1 MKYLNLK
8 LRRDIIR
15 HWQQFFS
22 VFLMS
27 LLSVLI
33 FVGLQ
38 GAWHGLDKSLASFI
52 SASHLPTVW
61 IQADAISKNQIEDI
75 KNISSVD
82 RVDARTKL
90 LTKVDLKSTSE
101 KYLTL
106 ETFNSAAKKVITV
119 DKGAKFDNNSDGIW
133 LDSNFAKKNHFALGD
148 VITLVLANQAI
159 HFKIKGLVESA
170 DKIYFTGS
178 IEYLAPNS
186 KNYAYGYVSEKSLA
200 KLTKGPIT
208 YNALDIYTKKNDIRR
223 DVEKILGK
231 HLQAYDSQKT
241 LTEVSEA
248 TGRVGQIRNL
258 SYLFSFIFILLAI
271 LAMFT
276 TIRRLIESQIKEIA
290 VIKALGYS
298 NRQITWH
305 YISFGL
311 LVGSAGAFVGAAV
324 SPLMSLF
331 VLETQKGMFTLP
343 HWQIAYSWSSLIVFL
358 LVIFICTLSAY
369 VASIETVNGL
379 PAVFLRGKT
388 KKVHHVLFEKASFL
402 WNRISGE
409 TKWVIRDA
417 FINKVRILMGIIGV
431 SGSMMLLIAGVG
443 MPVSMNHLVDKAY
456 NNDFSYS
463 QRLTV
468 VNYHQAA
475 KMYQGQGVQI
485 NQAHFSKD
493 DGYNRLLIIV
503 SEGSLVNARTAD
515 NRSIEKGGIYVT
527 NRFAK
532 LANIKK
538 GELLKVTPYR
548 DGQSYVF
555 KVKGIVTSETNQGAY
570 IRAESFEAAGGR
582 FLPQTLLIDRRLS
595 KADIKNDQNI
605 LSVINKSD
613 QEKNAY
619 DFVNSLMSVFLM
631 IIGFALLLVIVV
643 LYNLGSLNFV
653 ERMRDYATLQVLG
666 FSKKNLQL
674 ITLIENLMT
683 TLIGWIFGIPMGIW
697 FLRCYVATFSTIRI
711 EYVAH
716 ITWQV
721 ILIAS
726 ILVWITSAMTTLIIS
741 HKIKTIDM
749 VDALKGVE

>member
-8 LRRDIIR
+8 LRRDISR

-38 GAWHGLDKSLASFI
+38 GAWHGLDKSLTSFI

-61 IQADAISKNQIEDI
+61 IQADTISKNQIEDI
-75 KNISSVD
+75 KNIPSVD

-90 LTKVDLKSTSE
+90 LAKVDIKSTSE

-106 ETFNSAAKKVITV
+106 ETFNGSAKKVITV
-119 DKGAKFDNNSDGIW
+119 DKGSKFDNNSDGIW
-133 LDSNFAKKNHFALGD
+133 IDSNFAKKNHLALGD
-148 VITLVLANQAI
+148 EITLIIANQAI
-159 HFKIKGLVESA
+159 QFKIKGLVESA

-186 KNYAYGYVSEKSLA
+186 KNYAYGYVSEKSLS
-200 KLTKGPIT
+200 KLTKGHIT
-208 YNALDIYTKKNDIRR
+208 YNALDIYAKKNDIRR

-231 HLQAYDSQKT
+231 HLQSYDNQQT

-248 TGRVGQIRNL
+248 TGRVGQIQNL

-298 NRQITWH
+298 NGQITVH
-305 YISFGL
+305 YLSFGL
-311 LVGSAGAFVGAAV
+311 LVGSSGALVGAFL

-331 VLETQKGMFTLP
+331 VLETQKSMFTLP
-343 HWQIAYSWSSLIVFL
+343 HWQIAYSWSSLVVFV
-358 LVIFICTLSAY
+358 LVIFICTLAAY
-369 VASIETVNGL
+369 LASRETVNGL

-388 KKVHHVLFEKASFL
+388 KKVHHVLLEKGSFL
-402 WNRISGE
+402 WNRISDE

-417 FINKVRILMGIIGV
+417 FINKVRILMGIVGV

-443 MPVSMNHLVDKAY
+443 MPISMNHLVDKAY
-456 NNDFSYS
+456 NNDFSYT

-468 VNYHQAA
+468 ANYNQAS

-485 NQAHFSKD
+485 NRAHFSKD

-503 SEGSLVNARTAD
+503 SAGDLVNARTAD
-515 NRSIEKGGIYVT
+515 NRFIEKDGIYVT
-527 NRFAK
+527 NHFAK
-532 LANIKK
+532 LAGIKK
-538 GELLKVTPYR
+538 GEFLKVTPYQ
-548 DGQSYVF
+548 DGKSYVF
-555 KVKGIVTSETNQGAY
+555 QVKGIVTSETNQGAY
-570 IRAESFEAAGGR
+570 IRAESFEAAGGK
-582 FLPQTLLIDRRLS
+582 FLPQTLLIDNKLS
-595 KADIKNDQNI
+595 KADIKTDQNI

-613 QEKNAY
+613 QENNAY

-653 ERMRDYATLQVLG
+653 ERTRDYATLQVLG

-683 TLIGWIFGIPMGIW
+683 TLIGWIFGIPMGVW

-711 EYVAH
+711 EYTAY
-716 ITWQV
+716 ITWEV

-726 ILVWITSAMTTLIIS
+726 ILVWVTSAMTTLIIS

>member
-8 LRRDIIR
+8 LRRDIRR

-38 GAWHGLDKSLASFI
+38 GAWHGLEKSLDTFI
-52 SASHLPTVW
+52 SDSHLPTVW
-61 IQADAISKNQIEDI
+61 LQADAISNNQLKDI
-75 KNISSVD
+75 KALPCVD
-82 RVDARTKL
+82 RVDAKTKL
-90 LTKVDLKSTSE
+90 LAKVDLKSDSE

-106 ETFNSAAKKVITV
+106 ESFDESAKKVITV
-119 DKGAKFDNNSDGIW
+119 DKGKNFDNDSEGIW
-133 LDSNFAKKNHFALGD
+133 LDSNFAKENQLTLGD
-148 VITLVLANQAI
+148 DVSLVIANQTV
-159 HFKIKGLVESA
+159 HFPIKGLVESA

-178 IEYLAPNS
+178 LEYLAPNS
-186 KNYAYGYVSEKSLA
+186 KNYAYGYVSENFLA
-200 KLTKGPIT
+200 KVTKGRTT
-208 YNALDIYTKKNDIRR
+208 YNALDIYAKKDDIRH
-223 DVEKILGK
+223 DIEEILGE
-231 HLQAYDSQKT
+231 HLLSYDNQKT

-276 TIRRLIESQIKEIA
+276 TIRCLIESQTKEIA

-298 NRQITWH
+298 NGQITWH

-311 LVGSAGAFVGAAV
+311 LVGSFGALAGAAV

-331 VLETQKGMFTLP
+331 VLETQKTMFTLP
-343 HWQIAYSWSSLIVFL
+343 DWQIAYSWSSLVVIL

-369 VASIETVNGL
+369 LASRQVIKGL

-388 KKVHHVLFEKASFL
+388 KKVHHVFLEKLPLL
-402 WNRISGE
+402 WNRISDE
-409 TKWVIRDA
+409 SKWAIRDA
-417 FINKVRILMGIIGV
+417 FINRVRVLMGIVGV
-431 SGSMMLLIAGVG
+431 AGSMMLLIAGVG
-443 MPVSMNHLVDKAY
+443 MPISMNYLVDKAY
-456 NNDFSYS
+456 NTDFSYTK
-463 QRLTV
+463 RLTV
-468 VNYHQAA
+468 ANYNQAA
-475 KMYQGQGVQI
+475 KTYQGQGVQI

-503 SEGSLVNARTAD
+503 SDGDFVNARTAD
-515 NRSIEKGGIYVT
+515 NKAIEEGGIYVT
-527 NRFAK
+527 NRFAE
-532 LANIKK
+532 LAGIKK
-538 GELLKVTPYR
+538 GETLKVTPYQ
-548 DGQSYVF
+548 DGKSYSF
-555 KVKGIVTSETNQGAY
+555 EVKGIVTSETNQGAY
-570 IRAESFEAAGGR
+570 VRAETFEAAGGK
-582 FLPQTLLIDRRLS
+582 FTPKTLLVDKTVS

-605 LSVINKSD
+605 LSVINKSA

-674 ITLIENLMT
+674 ITMIENLMT
-683 TLIGWIFGIPMGIW
+683 TSIGWILGIPMGIW

-711 EYVAH
+711 EYTAY

-721 ILIAS
+721 LLIAS
-726 ILVWITSAMTTLIIS
+726 VLVWVTSAVTTLIIS
-741 HKIKTIDM
+741 HKIKTINM
-749 VDALKGVE
+749 VEALKGVE